1 MTQSK
6 FVHGVV
12 MQGHQ
17 IASGMA
23 KDSPYPGGSVS
34 LQMPFFKALGL
45 DLTGYFPGTLNISVA
60 PAQFR
65 MLNPAYCFEKVAWIA
80 GFNAETF
87 SFAECT
93 VWFSGKAYQGFV
105 YYPHPETKTQ
115 HFHDASLLEVICQP
129 IKGVHYGNKVRLE
142 YLPEQ
147 ISLS

>member
-1 MTQSK
+1 MGWLCRDIK
-6 FVHGVV
+6 LL
-12 MQGHQ
+12 QGWPKTVL
-17 IASGMA
+17 IRAEVCPC
-23 KDSPYPGGSVS
+23 KC
-34 LQMPFFKALGL
+34 PFFKALGL